1 MQEARFKQ
9 LMLGLPCELIHRI
22 RDTADGVP
30 EERYDRVLSELQVV
44 LRYRLNKQKTL
55 FSLMINTHCSGCG
68 RHYLVSLRGYCGE
81 YCRKRCW
88 KDFHDGFDSGYDE
101 DEAFRLEPIYIK
113 YQHLDDVNLRS
124 RAISKYHR
132 DYRNKNSVS
141 GFVWPMINK
150 PCYNACI
157 LNTELP

>member
-1 MQEARFKQ
+1 MQNLET
-9 LMLGLPCELIHRI
+9 LMLLLPRELNETI

-30 EERYDRVLSELQVV
+30 EERYERVLSELQDV
-44 LRYRLNKQKTL
+44 LRCRLNKQKTL

-88 KDFHDGFDSGYDE
+88 KDHDRFDSGYDE
-101 DEAFRLEPIYIK
+101 DEAFRLKPIYIK
-113 YQHLDDVNLRS
+113 YQHLGDDVNLRS

-132 DYRNKNSVS
+132 DYCNKNSVS

-150 PCYNACI
+150 ACYNACI
-157 LNTELP
+157 LNTKLP